1 MDGTADRSGI
11 HFAPLSLWERA
22 YTGGR
27 KIPAQVRGLRPVVP
41 KLPPPSPFS
50 PCHAGLTGPGA
61 RSLPV
66 GASQ

>member
-11 HFAPLSLWERA
+11 HFSPLSLWEKA

-27 KIPAQVRGLRPVVP
+27 EIPAQVRSLRPVVP
-41 KLPPPSPFS
+41 KPPSSPHFS
-50 PCHAGLTGPGA
+50 PCRAVPTGPVA